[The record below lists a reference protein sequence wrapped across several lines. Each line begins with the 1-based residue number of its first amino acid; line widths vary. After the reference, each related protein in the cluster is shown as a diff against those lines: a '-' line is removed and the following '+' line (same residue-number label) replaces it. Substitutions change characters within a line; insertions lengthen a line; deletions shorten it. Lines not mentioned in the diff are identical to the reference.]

1 MFLRRRRLI
10 AASGLA
16 IASSALPRVAIGQA
30 DRRPSITI
38 AVQQISNSASL
49 EPLREQSN
57 VGSRTF
63 SFIFETLIMQNL
75 MGQLEPVP
83 GLAESWKRID
93 ERTVELAL
101 RKGVKFH
108 NGDEMTADDVVFTF
122 SRDRMFGPD
131 YDITSTKTLFTSV
144 LVRDSVEG
152 KKLPPEV
159 PAVAKRSF
167 PALEK
172 VEAID
177 KYTVRF
183 TNRTPDVTLE
193 GRIGRLGSD
202 IISRRAYEEA
212 KTWMD
217 WARAPVAT
225 GPYKVRE
232 FLVDQSLTL
241 DAHDDYWGGR
251 PPIKSVRLV
260 VVPEVASRINGLLAG
275 QFDFIC
281 DVPPDQIPG
290 IEKNAK
296 FEVLGSPI
304 VNHRLTVFDN
314 HHPTLADPRVRQ
326 AFSHAIDR
334 QAIVDSLWS
343 GRTRVP
349 AGLQWEFYGPMFVE
363 NWTVPD
369 YDVAKAKA
377 LLKAANYKGDPIPYR
392 LLSNYYTNQVATAQ
406 VLVEMWRQAGLNV
419 QIEMRENWQ
428 QIFEGN
434 GQRAVRDWSNSA
446 GFNDPI
452 SSIVAQ
458 HGPQGQQQ
466 QVGEWTN
473 AEMNK
478 LSDAMEIETDM
489 TKRKA
494 MFKRMLEICE
504 REDPAYT
511 VLHQNATFTAKRKDI
526 RWKASPSFAM
536 EFRAGQLQHLSPL
549 LDAEIDLLDLGIVR
563 HLLRRPLQHGAA
575 DLQHIG
581 VLRPPRAPD
590 RPTAR
595 RAGSSGR
602 LCGGRRRRRTW
613 RRRWRAP
620 GRGWARR
627 ATAARARSSARDRP
641 PASGVRRP
649 TSCRRAGR
657 AARPAAGTRHRPARA
672 GAGCACGRQAA
683 WRPAAGC
690 SRRSAA

>member
-1 MFLRRRRLI
+1 MFLRRRHLI

-16 IASSALPRVAIGQA
+16 AAASALPRIAIGQT

-38 AVQQISNSASL
+38 AVQQIANSAAL

-57 VGSRTF
+57 VGQRAF
-63 SFIFETLIMQNL
+63 SFIFERLIMENL
-75 MGQLEPVP
+75 LGQLEAVP

-93 ERTVELAL
+93 ERTVEFTL
-101 RKGVKFH
+101 RKGVRFH

-122 SRDRMFGPD
+122 SRERMFGPE
-131 YDITSTKTLFTSV
+131 YDITSSKTLFTSV
-144 LVRDSVEG
+144 LIRDSVEG
-152 KKLPPEV
+152 KNLPPEV
-159 PAVAKRSF
+159 PAVAKRLF

-172 VEAID
+172 IEAID

-193 GRIGRLGSD
+193 GRIGRMGSD
-202 IISRRAYEEA
+202 IISRRAYSEA
-212 KTWMD
+212 KTWLD
-217 WARAPVAT
+217 WARAPVST

-232 FLVDQSLTL
+232 FLTDRSLTL
-241 DAHDDYWGGR
+241 DAHDDYWGGQ

-260 VVPEVASRINGLLAG
+260 VVPEVATRINGLLSG

-296 FEVLGSPI
+296 FEVLGSTI
-304 VNHRLTVFDN
+304 VNHRLTVFDK
-314 HHPTLADPRVRQ
+314 HHPQLVDPRIRQ
-326 AFSHAIDR
+326 AFTHAIDR

-363 NWTVPD
+363 GWTVPV

-377 LLKAANYKGDPIPYR
+377 LLKAANYKGDAIPFR

-419 QIEMRENWQ
+419 QIEMKENWQ
-428 QIFEGN
+428 QIFEKN
-434 GQRAVRDWSNSA
+434 SPRAVRDWSNSA

-466 QVGEWTN
+466 QVGEWAN
-473 AEMNK
+473 EEMNK
-478 LSDAMEIETDM
+478 LSVAMEIEPDM
-489 TKRKA
+489 QKRKA

-536 EFRAGQLQHLSPL
+536 EFRT
-549 LDAEIDLLDLGIVR
+549 VNF
-563 HLLRRPLQHGAA
+563 
-575 DLQHIG
+575 
-581 VLRPPRAPD
+581 
-590 RPTAR
+590 
-595 RAGSSGR
+595 
-602 LCGGRRRRRTW
+602 
-613 RRRWRAP
+613 
-620 GRGWARR
+620 
-627 ATAARARSSARDRP
+627 ATN
-641 PASGVRRP
+641 
-649 TSCRRAGR
+649 
-657 AARPAAGTRHRPARA
+657 
-672 GAGCACGRQAA
+672 
-683 WRPAAGC
+683 
-690 SRRSAA
+690 

>member
-1 MFLRRRRLI
+1 MILRRRHLI

-16 IASSALPRVAIGQA
+16 AAASALPRIAVGQT

-38 AVQQISNSASL
+38 AVQQIANSAAL

-57 VGSRTF
+57 VGQRAF
-63 SFIFETLIMQNL
+63 SFIFERLIMENL
-75 MGQLEPVP
+75 LGQLEAVP

-93 ERTVELAL
+93 ERTVEFAL
-101 RKGVKFH
+101 RKGVRFH

-122 SRDRMFGPD
+122 SRERMFGPE
-131 YDITSTKTLFTSV
+131 YDITSNKTLFTSV
-144 LVRDSVEG
+144 LIRDSVEG
-152 KKLPPEV
+152 KNLPPEV
-159 PAVAKRSF
+159 PAVAKRLF

-193 GRIGRLGSD
+193 GRIGRMGGD
-202 IISRRAYEEA
+202 IVSRRAYDQA
-212 KTWMD
+212 KTWLD
-217 WARAPVAT
+217 WARAPVST

-232 FLVDQSLTL
+232 FLTDRSLTL
-241 DAHDDYWGGR
+241 DAHDDYWGGQ
-251 PPIKSVRLV
+251 PPLKSVRLV
-260 VVPEVASRINGLLAG
+260 VVPEVATRINGLLAG

-290 IEKNAK
+290 IEKNPK
-296 FEVLGSPI
+296 FEVLGSTI
-304 VNHRLTVFDN
+304 VNHRLTVFDK
-314 HHPTLADPRVRQ
+314 HHPQLVDPRVRQ
-326 AFSHAIDR
+326 AFTHVIDR

-363 NWTVPD
+363 GWTVPAFD
-369 YDVAKAKA
+369 LAKAKA

-419 QIEMRENWQ
+419 QIEMKENWQ
-428 QIFEGN
+428 QIFDAN
-434 GQRAVRDWSNSA
+434 APRAVRDWSNSA

-473 AEMNK
+473 AEMNS
-478 LSDAMEIETDM
+478 LSVAMEVETDIP
-489 TKRKA
+489 KRKA

-526 RWKASPSFAM
+526 KWKASPSFAM
-536 EFRAGQLQHLSPL
+536 EFRT
-549 LDAEIDLLDLGIVR
+549 VNF
-563 HLLRRPLQHGAA
+563 
-575 DLQHIG
+575 
-581 VLRPPRAPD
+581 
-590 RPTAR
+590 
-595 RAGSSGR
+595 
-602 LCGGRRRRRTW
+602 
-613 RRRWRAP
+613 
-620 GRGWARR
+620 
-627 ATAARARSSARDRP
+627 ATN
-641 PASGVRRP
+641 
-649 TSCRRAGR
+649 
-657 AARPAAGTRHRPARA
+657 
-672 GAGCACGRQAA
+672 
-683 WRPAAGC
+683 
-690 SRRSAA
+690 

>member
-10 AASGLA
+10 ATTGLA
-16 IASSALPRVAIGQA
+16 AASLGLPRVAIGQA
-30 DRRPSITI
+30 DNRPSITI
-38 AVQQISNSASL
+38 AVQQIANSASL

-57 VGSRTF
+57 VGQRVF
-63 SFIFETLIMQNL
+63 SFLYEPLIMQNL
-75 MGQLEPVP
+75 LGKLESVP
-83 GLAESWKRID
+83 GVAESWKRID
-93 ERTVELAL
+93 ERTVEFTL

-122 SRDRMFGPD
+122 SRERMFGPD
-131 YDITSTKTLFTSV
+131 YDITSNKTLFTSV

-159 PAVAKRSF
+159 PAVAKRLL

-172 VEAID
+172 VEAVD

-193 GRIGRLGSD
+193 GRLGRMGSD
-202 IISRRAYEEA
+202 IISRRAFEEA

-217 WARAPVAT
+217 WSRAPVAT

-232 FLVDQSLTL
+232 FIPDQSLMM

-251 PPIKSVRLV
+251 PPLKSVRMV
-260 VVPEVASRINGLLAG
+260 VVPEVATRINGLLAG

-290 IEKNAK
+290 IEKNAR
-296 FEVLGSPI
+296 FEVLGSTI
-304 VNHRLTVFDN
+304 VNHRLTVFDKN
-314 HHPTLADPRVRQ
+314 HPRLADPRIRQ
-326 AFSHAIDR
+326 AFTHAIDR
-334 QAIVDSLWS
+334 KAIVDALWS

-349 AGLQWEFYGPMFVE
+349 AGLQWEFYGPMFIE

-369 YDVAKAKA
+369 YDLAKAKA
-377 LLKAANYKGDPIPYR
+377 LLKEAGYKGDPIPFR
-392 LLSNYYTNQVATAQ
+392 LLNNYYTNQVATAQ

-419 QIEMRENWQ
+419 TIEMKENWQ
-428 QIFEGN
+428 QIFETN
-434 GQRAVRDWSNSA
+434 SPRAVRDWSNSA

-473 AEMNK
+473 EEMNK
-478 LSDAMEIETDM
+478 LSAALEVETDM
-489 TKRKA
+489 AKRKA

-536 EFRAGQLQHLSPL
+536 EFRT
-549 LDAEIDLLDLGIVR
+549 INF
-563 HLLRRPLQHGAA
+563 
-575 DLQHIG
+575 
-581 VLRPPRAPD
+581 
-590 RPTAR
+590 
-595 RAGSSGR
+595 
-602 LCGGRRRRRTW
+602 
-613 RRRWRAP
+613 
-620 GRGWARR
+620 
-627 ATAARARSSARDRP
+627 ATN
-641 PASGVRRP
+641 
-649 TSCRRAGR
+649 
-657 AARPAAGTRHRPARA
+657 
-672 GAGCACGRQAA
+672 
-683 WRPAAGC
+683 
-690 SRRSAA
+690 

>member
-1 MFLRRRRLI
+1 MFLRRRHLI

-16 IASSALPRVAIGQA
+16 AAASALPRIAIGQT

-38 AVQQISNSASL
+38 AVQQIANSAAL

-57 VGSRTF
+57 VGQRAF
-63 SFIFETLIMQNL
+63 SFIYERLISQNL
-75 MGQLEPVP
+75 LGQLEEVP

-93 ERTVELAL
+93 DRTVEFTL
-101 RKGVKFH
+101 RKGVRFH

-122 SRDRMFGPD
+122 SRDRMFGPE
-131 YDITSTKTLFTSV
+131 YDISSNKTLFTSV
-144 LVRDSVEG
+144 LIRDTVEG
-152 KKLPPEV
+152 KNLPPEV
-159 PAVAKRSF
+159 PAVAKRLF

-193 GRIGRLGSD
+193 GRIGRMGSD
-202 IISRRAYEEA
+202 IISRRAYSEA
-212 KTWMD
+212 KTWLD
-217 WARAPVAT
+217 WARAPVST

-232 FLVDQSLTL
+232 FLTDRSLML
-241 DAHDDYWGGR
+241 DAHDDYWGGQ

-260 VVPEVASRINGLLAG
+260 VVPEVATRINGLLSG

-296 FEVLGSPI
+296 FEVLGSTI
-304 VNHRLTVFDN
+304 VNHRLTVFDK
-314 HHPTLADPRVRQ
+314 HHPQLVDPRVRQ

-363 NWTVPD
+363 GWTVPA
-369 YDVAKAKA
+369 YDVAKAKT
-377 LLKAANYKGDPIPYR
+377 LLKAANYKGDAIPFR

-419 QIEMRENWQ
+419 QIEMKENWQ
-428 QIFEGN
+428 QIFEKN
-434 GQRAVRDWSNSA
+434 SPRAVRDWSNSA

-466 QVGEWTN
+466 QVGEWAN
-473 AEMNK
+473 EEMNK
-478 LSDAMEIETDM
+478 LSVAMEVETDAQ
-489 TKRKA
+489 KRKA

-536 EFRAGQLQHLSPL
+536 EFRT
-549 LDAEIDLLDLGIVR
+549 VNF
-563 HLLRRPLQHGAA
+563 
-575 DLQHIG
+575 
-581 VLRPPRAPD
+581 
-590 RPTAR
+590 
-595 RAGSSGR
+595 
-602 LCGGRRRRRTW
+602 
-613 RRRWRAP
+613 
-620 GRGWARR
+620 
-627 ATAARARSSARDRP
+627 ATN
-641 PASGVRRP
+641 
-649 TSCRRAGR
+649 
-657 AARPAAGTRHRPARA
+657 
-672 GAGCACGRQAA
+672 
-683 WRPAAGC
+683 
-690 SRRSAA
+690 

>member
-1 MFLRRRRLI
+1 MILRRKLI
-10 AASGLA
+10 ATSGLA
-16 IASSALPRVAIGQA
+16 AASLALPRIAIGQA

-38 AVQQISNSASL
+38 AVQQIANSASL

-75 MGQLEPVP
+75 LGQLEAVP
-83 GLAESWKRID
+83 GLAESWKRLD
-93 ERTVELAL
+93 ERTVEFAL

-122 SRDRMFGPD
+122 GRDHMFGPD
-131 YDITSTKTLFTSV
+131 YDVSSNKTLFTSV
-144 LVRDSVEG
+144 LVRDSVDG

-159 PAVAKRSF
+159 PAVAKRLF

-183 TNRTPDVTLE
+183 TNRTPNVTLE
-193 GRIGRLGSD
+193 GRLGSLGSN
-202 IISRRAYEEA
+202 IVSRRAFEEA
-212 KTWMD
+212 KTWLD

-225 GPYKVRE
+225 GPYKVRDYK
-232 FLVDQSLTL
+232 VDQSLTL
-241 DAHDDYWGGR
+241 DAHEDYWGGQ
-251 PPIKSVRLV
+251 PPLKSVRLV
-260 VVPEVASRINGLLAG
+260 VVPEVASRINGLLSG

-281 DVPPDQIPG
+281 DMPPDQIAG
-290 IEKNAK
+290 IEQNAK
-296 FEVLGSPI
+296 FEVLGSTI
-304 VNHRLTVFDN
+304 VNHRLTVFDK
-314 HHPTLADPRVRQ
+314 HHPQLGDPRIRQ

-363 NWTVPD
+363 GWTVPAFD
-369 YDVAKAKA
+369 LAKAKA
-377 LLKAANYKGDPIPYR
+377 LVKAANYKGDPIPYR

-419 QIEMRENWQ
+419 QIAMTENWQ
-428 QIFEGN
+428 QIFDASN
-434 GQRAVRDWSNSA
+434 QRAVRDWSNSA

-466 QVGEWTN
+466 QVGEWAN
-473 AEMNK
+473 EEMNK
-478 LSDAMEIETDM
+478 LSAALEIETDM
-489 TKRKA
+489 TRRKA

-536 EFRAGQLQHLSPL
+536 EFRA
-549 LDAEIDLLDLGIVR
+549 ANF
-563 HLLRRPLQHGAA
+563 
-575 DLQHIG
+575 
-581 VLRPPRAPD
+581 
-590 RPTAR
+590 
-595 RAGSSGR
+595 
-602 LCGGRRRRRTW
+602 
-613 RRRWRAP
+613 
-620 GRGWARR
+620 
-627 ATAARARSSARDRP
+627 
-641 PASGVRRP
+641 ASN
-649 TSCRRAGR
+649 
-657 AARPAAGTRHRPARA
+657 
-672 GAGCACGRQAA
+672 
-683 WRPAAGC
+683 
-690 SRRSAA
+690 